1 MIAHPEN
8 VYSFRSV
15 SLLAQLVAPSA
26 GPDAQQLAAIEALLN
41 TAHTQYWQRQYP
53 AAIDSYKQAGTAIYR
68 FLDASAPVYV
78 HGVYDQL
85 SKNPALFDPLL
96 SSASN
101 YMNVLPVNAPE
112 PLQPHVP
119 VDPALLAAK
128 GNVRMTGIRNPALIA
143 HPLTAGTT
151 AAVAAV
157 PLATEMMVKPAEP
170 AIPAKAPAQPGP
182 AKPPAPP
189 PAPAPPKAS
198 ADGVRAL
205 GIDVAGKLLTVQWQ
219 AGSVPAL
226 EQLKSSLYGSRVG
239 LQQLP
244 DVLLN
249 PQQPSDVALSLPH
262 WYYYVIP
269 LGIAE
274 ALHAMGDYA
283 NAESSYFQAASYQYL
298 NAAVEAPYVF
308 LDIAKLYLDWGNS
321 LYQQD
326 LLPDAAG
333 IYQRLIQIDG
343 SVPSS
348 QLYTLLTLKPAA
360 DVARTVIGQI
370 AHPEALPTTIN
381 PQLVATILDVY
392 SQLVKIKAGL
402 DWLGM
407 STTTVPIWTFDYLQ
421 SVAINFANFAI
432 NAERDFISFQERAD
446 QAQLTRTQLVQTVSQ
461 AQGEIQAAVLQAN
474 ATKAELT
481 AYQDGVAL
489 ANLRASNAAATV
501 TEYSSESWYQNI
513 AQAQVSQL
521 QGGDDGDPDK
531 LLSLLSQ
538 LQSGQTIS
546 DSRGNVTGAQ
556 QLYASNLGRDYEID
570 QLNRTKAEM
579 QSAAAQAQAEAN
591 AAQAR
596 VTAANAQ
603 VTVAQLRATGAQQML
618 NAFDSSFFT
627 PDVWHAMG
635 QTMYALSQRYMN
647 MALRVARLMQA
658 EYNFE
663 TDQSLALIHTSY
675 GGSEI
680 NGVLGADALMADIQT
695 FTYDLVTSHAGKPQ
709 PMRHEVSLARSYPF
723 QFETQFR
730 QTGAIDF
737 TTRVE
742 DFDTAYPGTYA
753 SRIDSVE
760 VLVDGIVPV
769 LGTAGTLTNDG
780 VSTYRVP
787 SQMWPTGGD
796 GVKYRIQPKETL
808 VLSDYQARN
817 DTLLYREDQR
827 MRRIFEGAG
836 CSSAWHLE
844 IPKSINDI
852 DYGALT
858 DVRIVFYYH
867 ARYDDDLRGRV
878 LTHLAS
884 LPAVTH
890 RSRSL
895 PLGWLYPDAFFHFL
909 DTGTLSFSLAAA
921 DFARNETLPVL
932 SSVALLVVTSGKPAS
947 EIVLDLTTPG
957 KAAQSGT
964 TDANGIAA
972 SGGPAFAGLVGG
984 TAIGDYSVGMS
995 AAKNAGWVTGGK
1007 LDLSAI
1013 VNVSLIF
1020 EYDFT
1025 PRS

>member
-1 MIAHPEN
+1 MIAHAEN
-8 VYSFRSV
+8 VYSFRAV
-15 SLLAQLVAPSA
+15 SLLATFVAPSA
-26 GPDAQQLAAIEALLN
+26 GPDAQQLAAIEGVLN
-41 TAHTQYWQRQYP
+41 TAHMQYWQRQYA
-53 AAIDSYKQAGTAIYR
+53 AAIDSYKQAGTLIYR
-68 FLDASAPVYV
+68 FLDASAPAYA

-96 SSASN
+96 SAASN
-101 YMNVLPVNAPE
+101 YMNVLPANAPE
-112 PLQPHVP
+112 ALQPHVP
-119 VDPALLAAK
+119 VDPALLATK
-128 GNVRMTGIRNPALIA
+128 GFFQNTGIRTPALSTRPITNVVA
-143 HPLTAGTT
+143 SATM
-151 AAVAAV
+151 AAKPNVLEVA
-157 PLATEMMVKPAEP
+157 PKPPP
-170 AIPAKAPAQPGP
+170 APEIP
-182 AKPPAPP
+182 AKPPAA
-189 PAPAPPKAS
+189 APANGA
-198 ADGVRAL
+198 RAL
-205 GIDVAGKLLTVQWQ
+205 GIDTGGKLLTVTWQ

-226 EQLKSSLYGSRVG
+226 EQLKSVYAARVKAVNAT
-239 LQQLP
+239 

-283 NAESSYFQAASYQYL
+283 NAETSYFQAASYQYI
-298 NAAVEAPYVF
+298 NTAVEVPYVF
-308 LDIAKLYLDWGNS
+308 LDLAKLYLDWGNS
-321 LYQQD
+321 LYKQD
-326 LLPDAAG
+326 VATDAAP
-333 IYQRLIQIDG
+333 IYQRLIAIDG
-343 SVPSS
+343 SVPTS
-348 QLYTLLTLKPAA
+348 QLYTMANLKPAA

-370 AHPEALPTTIN
+370 AHPEKLPSTIN
-381 PQLVATILDVY
+381 PQLIATILDVY
-392 SQLVKIKAGL
+392 SQLIKIKAGL

-407 STTTVPIWTFDYLQ
+407 SSTTVPIWTFDYLQ

-446 QAQLTRTQLVQTVSQ
+446 QAQLTRTQLQQTVSQ
-461 AQGEIQAAVLQAN
+461 AQGEVQAAALQAN

-501 TEYSSESWYQNI
+501 TAYSSESWYQNI

-521 QGGDDGDPDK
+521 QGGDDGDPNL

-570 QLNRTKAEM
+570 QLNKTKAEM
-579 QSAAAQAQAEAN
+579 QSAAVQAQAEAN

-596 VTAANAQ
+596 VAAANAQ
-603 VTVAQLRATGAQQML
+603 VTVAQLRVTGAQQML
-618 NAFDSSFFT
+618 SSFDSAFFT

-730 QTGAIDF
+730 KTGAIDF

-742 DFDTAYPGTYA
+742 DFDTAYPGTYS

-769 LGTAGTLTNDG
+769 LGIAGTLTNDG

-787 SQMWPTGGD
+787 SQMWPAGGNA
-796 GVKYRIQPKETL
+796 VKFRIQPKETL
-808 VLSDYQARN
+808 VISDYQPRN
-817 DTLLYREDQR
+817 DALLYREDQR

-836 CSSAWHLE
+836 VSSAWRLE
-844 IPKSINDI
+844 IPKSINDV

-867 ARYDDDLRGRV
+867 ARYDDDLRSRV

-909 DTGTLSFSLAAA
+909 DTGTLTFKLKAS
-921 DFARNETLPVL
+921 DFDRNETLPVL

-947 EIVLDLTTPG
+947 GIVLDLTTPG
-957 KAAQSGT
+957 KAAASGT
-964 TDANGIAA
+964 TDTNGIAA
-972 SGGPAFAGLVGG
+972 SGGGPTFAGLAGG
-984 TAIGDYSVGMS
+984 TAVGDYGVTLS
-995 AAKNAGWVTGGK
+995 AAKNAGWVSGGK